1 MISICKPDLVKLFLL
16 FVGRLISFIAPLPV
30 RKFIYAISIA
40 RDYVYTGFL
49 SKSFHGIGKGVIIA
63 YKIKYHELCNISIG
77 SGTVIEKDVELSSW
91 LSKYRGN
98 IDGPNIIMGN
108 NCYIRRNSHIT
119 AVDKIVIG
127 DNLLTGPG
135 VLITDNSHGRFC
147 EQELNIPPN
156 KRPIYSKG
164 PVVIGNNVWLG
175 EKSSIMPGVK
185 IGNGVVVAAN
195 AVVTHDVPD
204 NCVVAGVPAK
214 IIKQIKL

>member
-1 MISICKPDLVKLFLL
+1 MKLFFLL
-16 FVGRLISFIAPLPV
+16 VG
-30 RKFIYAISIA
+30 KFISYIALPPIRKLIHVISRT
-40 RDYVYTGFL
+40 RDYIYTGFL
-49 SKSFHGIGKGVIIA
+49 SRSFHELGRGVVIA

-77 SGTVIEKDVELSSW
+77 SGTMIEKDVELTSW
-91 LSKYRGN
+91 LSKYGN
-98 IDGPNIIMGN
+98 NTGGPNIIIGN
-108 NCYIRRNSHIT
+108 NCYIRKDSHIT
-119 AVDKIVIG
+119 AVNKIIIG
-127 DNLLTGPG
+127 NNLLTGPG
-135 VLITDNSHGRFC
+135 ILITDNSHGRFC

-156 KRPIYSKG
+156 RRPIYSKG

-204 NCVVAGVPAK
+204 NCIVAGVPAK